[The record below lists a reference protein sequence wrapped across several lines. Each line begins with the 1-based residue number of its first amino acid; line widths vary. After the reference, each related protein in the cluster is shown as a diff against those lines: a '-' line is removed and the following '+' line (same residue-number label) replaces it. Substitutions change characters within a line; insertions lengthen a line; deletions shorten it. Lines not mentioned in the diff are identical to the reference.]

1 MYTITQKTSPAGNF
15 TEMVNDNLKIVIFG
29 DGFCKA
35 YDVKNDYRFLDF
47 ADSLPELLV
56 KIS

>member
-1 MYTITQKTSPAGNF
+1 MYTIKVIKKSPAGNF

-35 YDVKNDYRFLDF
+35 YDVKRM
-47 ADSLPELLV
+47 
-56 KIS
+56 IC